1 MKYSELK
8 ALYINCTLKKSPTLS
23 HTQGLID
30 LSRRTMESR
39 GVQTES
45 FRLADFVVPPGMQS
59 DMTEGGYDRDDWP
72 KLWPQILEADILC
85 LAGPIWLGEN
95 SSVMRI
101 LMERLY
107 AMSGLL
113 NEQGQ
118 YSFYGKVGCTLLS
131 GNEDGVK
138 HAAMGNLYGLQ
149 HIGYTIAPQADAGW
163 IGTIGPGLSYLDE
176 GSGGPENDFTNRNTV
191 FMSWNAMHL
200 AALLKENNFYP
211 PVGNSRRAWD
221 EGDKTGFIP
230 RQSS

>member
-1 MKYSELK
+1 MEYSELK

-39 GVQTES
+39 GVQTNS

-59 DMTEGGYDRDDWP
+59 D
-72 KLWPQILEADILC
+72 LC

-163 IGTIGPGLSYLDE
+163 VGTIGPGLSYLDE

-200 AALLKENNFYP
+200 AALLKKNNFYP
-211 PVGNSRRAWD
+211 AVGNSRRAWD
-221 EGDKTGFIP
+221 EGDRTGFIP

>member
-1 MKYSELK
+1 MPPPGSKFALLPSDMEYSELK

-39 GVQTES
+39 GVQTNS

-59 DMTEGGYDRDDWP
+59 D
-72 KLWPQILEADILC
+72 LC

-163 IGTIGPGLSYLDE
+163 VGTIGPGLSYLDK

-200 AALLKENNFYP
+200 AALLKKNNFYP

>member
-1 MKYSELK
+1 MEYSELK

-39 GVQTES
+39 GVQTNS

-59 DMTEGGYDRDDWP
+59 D
-72 KLWPQILEADILC
+72 LC

-163 IGTIGPGLSYLDE
+163 VGTIGPGLSYLDK

-200 AALLKENNFYP
+200 AALLKKNNFYP
-211 PVGNSRRAWD
+211 AVGNSRRAWD
-221 EGDKTGFIP
+221 EGDRTGFIP